1 MFPILIEEL
10 ARQREREI
18 AARTRSPLVTHDLT
32 ARTAQFGR
40 TVQRSR
46 SERGRAKV
54 PPLSIAKWRHWAAR
68 GRNEVHCSRASANG
82 RLLMHGIR

>member
-10 ARQREREI
+10 VRQREREI

-54 PPLSIAKWRHWAAR
+54 PPLSIAMWRHWAAR
-68 GRNEVHCSRASANG
+68 GRNEVHCSRASATG
-82 RLLMHGIR
+82 AF